1 MTIEEALYITRREIR
16 LRNFSRSTLK
26 TYLCELR
33 AYLVYKGGDF
43 DDLDLEGVRNYL
55 YMKREEGLSGSTA
68 NLSLCAIKFF
78 YNQVLKCNM
87 DFGIKFARRPKNL
100 PVVLSKREFFMI
112 LSQLRNRKHKMIIA
126 LAYGSGLRVG
136 EIPNLRV
143 RDVNLAEGTIHI
155 RHAKGD
161 KDRVTIVPEKLKRKL
176 LGFIVGKEPSDYLFY
191 SARGNKIGTR
201 TLQKVFT
208 TAVKRAGITNGA
220 SFHSLRHSFATHL
233 LANGT
238 DIRHVQVLLGHSS
251 IKTTQ
256 VYTQITEPMI
266 QKVASPL

>member
-1 MTIEEALYITRREIR
+1 MTIEEVLHITRREIR

-33 AYLVYKGGDF
+33 AYLLYKGGKF
-43 DDLDLEGVRNYL
+43 DVLDVEGVKDYL
-55 YMKREEGLSGSTA
+55 YGKREDGLSGSTV

-78 YNQVLKCNM
+78 YNEVLKCDT
-87 DFGIKFARRPKNL
+87 DFGIKFARRPKLL
-100 PVVLSKREFFMI
+100 PVVLSRREIVMV
-112 LSQLRNRKHKMIIA
+112 LSQLKNRKHRVIVS

-136 EIPNLRV
+136 EIPNLKV
-143 RDVNLAEGTIHI
+143 RDVNLAEGIIHI

-161 KDRVTIVPEKLKRKL
+161 KDRVTIVPEKLKNKL
-176 LGFIVGKEPSDYLFY
+176 LGFIVGKEPSDFLFY

-208 TAVKRAGITNGA
+208 AAVKRAGITSGA

-238 DIRHVQVLLGHSS
+238 DIRYVQVLLGHSS

-256 VYTQITEPMI
+256 IYTQVTAPMI
-266 QKVASPL
+266 QKVVSPL